1 MGRPGRPLQGQGRPN
16 RPNRQPRPQ
25 PQERYSQ
32 TPQNR
37 PLKPL
42 RKQTAP
48 VEKAYKPE
56 PAVEKVLQAYE
67 PEQVVVEREEQR
79 VKQEPSVEQMYNE
92 VERSYNTRP
101 EPSTV
106 YERSAQVQ
114 DNIESESIAAPA
126 EQRDLEA
133 AVAAGA
139 AAYTGESYAEPQR
152 LSFQIHGQGGPNAY
166 KFGYDTG
173 VGYNRQFRYEERD
186 NYGVL
191 HGRYGYYDQEGKLQV
206 VNYTADPEKGFHAE
220 GEHVPKP
227 AY

>member
-1 MGRPGRPLQGQGRPN
+1 MWHGRPWGERYGLQGQERVRRQQRPGRPLQGQGRPN

-25 PQERYSQ
+25 PQERYYQ

-56 PAVEKVLQAYE
+56 PAVERVLQVYE
-67 PEQVVVEREEQR
+67 PEREEQR
-79 VKQEPSVEQMYNE
+79 VNQEPSVEQMYNA
-92 VERSYNTRP
+92 VERSYDTRP

-139 AAYTGESYAEPQR
+139 AAYTGVRISMLR
-152 LSFQIHGQGGPNAY
+152 IILI
-166 KFGYDTG
+166 
-173 VGYNRQFRYEERD
+173 
-186 NYGVL
+186 
-191 HGRYGYYDQEGKLQV
+191 
-206 VNYTADPEKGFHAE
+206 
-220 GEHVPKP
+220 
-227 AY
+227 

>member
-1 MGRPGRPLQGQGRPN
+1 MWHGRPWGERYGLQGQERVRRQQRPGRPLQGQGRPN

-25 PQERYSQ
+25 PQEKYYQAS
-32 TPQNR
+32 QNR

-48 VEKAYKPE
+48 VEKASKPE
-56 PAVEKVLQAYE
+56 PAVERVLQVYE
-67 PEQVVVEREEQR
+67 PEREEQR
-79 VKQEPSVEQMYNE
+79 VNQEPSVEQMYNE

-139 AAYTGESYAEPQR
+139 AAYA
-152 LSFQIHGQGGPNAY
+152 
-166 KFGYDTG
+166 G
-173 VGYNRQFRYEERD
+173 VKNTML
-186 NYGVL
+186 NTL
-191 HGRYGYYDQEGKLQV
+191 
-206 VNYTADPEKGFHAE
+206 
-220 GEHVPKP
+220 
-227 AY
+227 